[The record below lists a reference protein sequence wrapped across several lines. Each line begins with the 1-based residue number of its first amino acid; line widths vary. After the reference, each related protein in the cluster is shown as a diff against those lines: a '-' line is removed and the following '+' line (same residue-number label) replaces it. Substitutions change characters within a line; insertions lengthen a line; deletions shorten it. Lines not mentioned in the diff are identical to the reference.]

1 MATLKTVIQDV
12 MERKGSIAIKR
23 LSLKVGADLTQVL
36 SGALAPNPTLETK
49 VQAAM
54 RELGF

>member
-12 MERKGSIAIKR
+12 MDRKGSIAIKR

-36 SGALAPNPTLETK
+36 SGALAPTPTLETK
-49 VQAAM
+49 VQSAI

>member
-12 MERKGSIAIKR
+12 LDRKGSIAIKR

-36 SGALAPNPTLETK
+36 SGALTPPVTLESK
-49 VQAAM
+49 VHAAM
-54 RELGF
+54 RDLGF

>member
-1 MATLKTVIQDV
+1 MGNIRQVIQDV
-12 MERKGSIAIKR
+12 LDRKGAIAIKR

-36 SGALAPNPTLETK
+36 SGSLPASPTLEAK
-49 VQAAM
+49 VATAV